1 MENMWYVYFLLFI
14 ALLLIYLPK
23 KKRRRYVA
31 NRILVKNRIRNR
43 EGEEGNFMRELAER
57 FIGKDVYVKLLDG
70 TADGIVKEVTDN
82 GIVLEYKDN
91 QQVVNLDYVMKI
103 REYPYKNGKRGTI
116 WGE

>member
-1 MENMWYVYFLLFI
+1 MNTTWYVCCFI
-14 ALLLIYLPK
+14 FIVLLLIYLPK

-31 NRILVKNRIRNR
+31 SQMIVRKNKRKER
-43 EGEEGNFMRELAER
+43 EIMKELAER
-57 FIGKDVYVKLLDG
+57 FIGKDVYIKLLDG
-70 TADGIVKEVTDN
+70 TADGFVKEVTDK

-91 QQVVNLDYVMKI
+91 TQIVNLDYVMKI